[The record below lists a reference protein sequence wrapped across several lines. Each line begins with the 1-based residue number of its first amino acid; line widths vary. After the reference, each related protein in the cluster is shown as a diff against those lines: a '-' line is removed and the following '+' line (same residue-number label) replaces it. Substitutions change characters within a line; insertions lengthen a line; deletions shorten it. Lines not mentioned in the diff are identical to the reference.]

1 MAKVCFSALE
11 LLPLW
16 LLFLAGNFA
25 LVFLTTLGLLLP
37 RLGGILQSRISAIN
51 QLKKGEFPLEWI
63 AEIEP
68 WLDAPPSRFL

>member
-1 MAKVCFSALE
+1 MRFLALE

-37 RLGGILQSRISAIN
+37 CLAGILQSKISAIS
-51 QLKKGEFPLEWI
+51 QLKKGGFPLEWI
-63 AEIEP
+63 AGIVP
-68 WLDAPPSRFL
+68 LLGAQP

>member
-1 MAKVCFSALE
+1 VRFSALA

-37 RLGGILQSRISAIN
+37 CLGGILQSKISAIN
-51 QLKKGEFPLEWI
+51 QLKKGVFPVERI
-63 AEIEP
+63 AEIVP
-68 WLDAPPSRFL
+68 LLGAPP

>member
-1 MAKVCFSALE
+1 VRFSALE

-16 LLFLAGNFA
+16 LLFRHGNFA

-37 RLGGILQSRISAIN
+37 RLAGILQSKISAIN

-63 AEIEP
+63 VEIVP
-68 WLDAPPSRFL
+68 LLGALP